1 MMKNITLG
9 QFMPGDSVIHKLDPR
24 CKLGLTLAYII
35 GVFLVKGVAGYLI
48 TAALV
53 VFVARLA
60 RIPIK
65 YLARGLKPLKWIVI
79 FTAVLNLF
87 MTGGEDV
94 LVRVWKITIT
104 MTGLRNAFFFTFRLA
119 FLVLGTSVLTLTTS
133 PIVLTDA
140 LERIMSPLKVVRFP
154 AHEIAMM
161 MTIALRFI
169 PTLTEEAQKILNA
182 QSARGADFESGSIF
196 RRAKAMVPLLVP
208 LFVSAFRRAGDLAMA
223 MEARCYHGG
232 EGRTRLRVL
241 KYSRYDLCA
250 VGVMA
255 AYIVLVVLEGVL
267 L

>member
-53 VFVARLA
+53 VLVARFA

-161 MTIALRFI
+161 MTIADMLREKGYA
-169 PTLTEEAQKILNA
+169 P
-182 QSARGADFESGSIF
+182 
-196 RRAKAMVPLLVP
+196 P
-208 LFVSAFRRAGDLAMA
+208 
-223 MEARCYHGG
+223 
-232 EGRTRLRVL
+232 
-241 KYSRYDLCA
+241 
-250 VGVMA
+250 
-255 AYIVLVVLEGVL
+255 EGVCRMEELRGWL
-267 L
+267 LEHLERGTGLK

>member
-53 VFVARLA
+53 VLVARLA

-169 PTLTEEAQKILNA
+169 PTLTEEAQKILTA

-241 KYSRYDLCA
+241 KYSRYDLYA